1 MPIMK
6 TRMRLGALVLA
17 VAAVFVILYA
27 ETVVVKVKTTAIRKE
42 PKFTSATLATL
53 KTGAPLDRLASKDGW
68 FQVKTKAGVT
78 GWVHS
83 SAIDTKKFTL
93 AAMDKTMK
101 TEATSGEVALASKGF
116 NKQVEDAYKARNQA
130 ADFAAVDRMEALKA
144 LAADIEAFLKR
155 GRLGELGG
163 AR

>member
-1 MPIMK
+1 MNK
-6 TRMRLGALVLA
+6 RMRLGALVLA
-17 VAAVFVILYA
+17 VAAVFVLLYA
-27 ETVVVKVKTTAIRKE
+27 ETVVVKVKTTAVRKE
-42 PKFTSATLATL
+42 PKFTSAVVANLQAGAAL
-53 KTGAPLDRLASKDGW
+53 EKTAAKDGW
-68 FQVKTKAGVT
+68 FQVKTKAGAA

-93 AAMDKTMK
+93 TAMDKTMK
-101 TEATSGEVALASKGF
+101 TEATAGEVALASKGF
-116 NKQVEDAYKARNQA
+116 NKQVEDAYKARNAA

>member
-1 MPIMK
+1 MSKRI
-6 TRMRLGALVLA
+6 RLGALVLA
-17 VAAVFVILYA
+17 VALVFVLLYA
-27 ETVVVKVKTTAIRKE
+27 ETAVVKVKTTALRKE
-42 PKFTSATLATL
+42 PKFTAATVAIL
-53 KTGAPLDRLASKDGW
+53 KAGAALEKTAAKDGW
-68 FQVKTKAGVT
+68 FQVKTKSGAT

-93 AAMDKTMK
+93 AAMDQTMK

-116 NKQVEDAYKARNQA
+116 NKQVEDAYKARNAA

-155 GRLGELGG
+155 GRLAELGG